1 MKMSAKLAFAVMAT
15 SALVPMAQAST
26 ISIKDFGK
34 ETLKLYVDQWTQ
46 ITSAPGNPGGGDLID
61 LSQSSDASHGLSDIV
76 YTISGPANDPTREFL
91 SFTFANHVAWGSNV
105 YFYKYFTEPGTTGY
119 SDLFV
124 IQGQIGTAPDYIT
137 FISDD
142 TLTGNIATDGP
153 SNSFGATPFDLGT
166 VAEQRS
172 WQLAYDTSVD
182 QYYINSVPEPLTL
195 SLVGI
200 GLVGAAA
207 TARRRKAN

>member
-1 MKMSAKLAFAVMAT
+1 MKTSLKLAFAAMAT

-26 ISIKDFGK
+26 ISIKDFGE
-34 ETLKLYVDQWTQ
+34 ETLKLYVDRWTQ

-76 YTISGPANDPTREFL
+76 YTTSGPANDPTREFL
-91 SFTFANHVAWGSNV
+91 SFTFANHIAWGSNV
-105 YFYKYFTEPGTTGY
+105 YYYKYFTEPGTTGY

-124 IQGQIGTAPDYIT
+124 IQGQVGTAPDYIT

-153 SNSFGATPFDLGT
+153 SSSFGATPFDLGT
-166 VAEQRS
+166 EVEQKKY
-172 WQLAYDTSVD
+172 QLAFDTGVD

-200 GLVGAAA
+200 GLFGA
-207 TARRRKAN
+207 TLARRLKAG